1 MNWPLIISN
10 TVFTAISIQA
20 IAFILAAIGVNMHF
34 GYTGLLNFGQA
45 AFAAVGA
52 YTFAILAG
60 QGIPWPGSGDPPFPF
75 GEPWPWWAAALAVIP
90 VATFLALLLGIP
102 TLRLRAD
109 YLAIVTIAAAEI
121 LRQALIAPKLDDR
134 FGTGGAD
141 GLQGFSQGIED
152 INPWNGKTFNL
163 WKQPFDGHQAF
174 IIVIGWITVVL
185 CSIGVWLLMRSP
197 WGRVL
202 KSIRED
208 EDAARSLGKN
218 VFAYKMQSL
227 IIGGIIGAFGGVVFA
242 VGGRAAAPNDYSTAF
257 TFFAW
262 TLLILGGAGRVKGPI
277 VGGLIFWLIIGFTEV
292 FLSQVTRNELVPT
305 WLVNENNFGLL
316 RFMFVGAG
324 LAALVVF
331 RPQGIFGD
339 RREQA
344 FDVR

>member
-10 TVFTAISIQA
+10 TLFTAIGIQA

-45 AFAAVGA
+45 GFAAVGA
-52 YTFAILAG
+52 YTFALGVIEG
-60 QGIPWPGSGDPPFPF
+60 G
-75 GEPWPWWAAALAVIP
+75 WPWWLAFLAVIP
-90 VATFLALLLGIP
+90 TSIVLALLLGAP

-121 LRQALIAPKLDDR
+121 IRQALIAPKLDER
-134 FGTGGAD
+134 WGFGGAD
-141 GLQGFSQGIED
+141 GLQGFTRDIERV
-152 INPWNGKTFNL
+152 NPWDGRTFYL
-163 WKQPFDGHQAF
+163 WKQPFDGHVAF
-174 IIVIGWITVVL
+174 MMVVGWGLIAL
-185 CSIGVWLLMRSP
+185 CSLFLWALMRSP

-227 IIGGIIGAFGGVVFA
+227 MIGGVIGAFGGVVFA

-277 VGGLIFWLIIGFTEV
+277 VGGLIFWLIVGFTEV
-292 FLSQVTRNELVPT
+292 FLSQATRENLLPR

-316 RFMFVGAG
+316 RFMFVGLG
-324 LAALVVF
+324 LAALVIF

-339 RREQA
+339 KREQA